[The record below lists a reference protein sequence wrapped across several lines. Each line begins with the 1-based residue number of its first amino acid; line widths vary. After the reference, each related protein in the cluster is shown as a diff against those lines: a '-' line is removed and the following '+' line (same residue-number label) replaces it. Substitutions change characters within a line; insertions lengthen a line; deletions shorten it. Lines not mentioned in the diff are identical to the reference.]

1 MIFMKNH
8 LVKYSYRVVVL
19 FSVIYFI
26 SSCSAETSF
35 AKVMSQS
42 ANELNKSCPMMVDKD
57 TRLDNAI
64 AIEDKT
70 FQYNYTLIN
79 LNKSTLDIENFRS
92 YMKPII
98 VNSVSSNPDLKIYR
112 DNNVTM
118 SYYYK
123 DKNGEFLTKIEVT
136 PELYSE

>member
-1 MIFMKNH
+1 MKNH

-26 SSCSAETSF
+26 SSCSGETSF

-42 ANELNKSCPMMVDKD
+42 SNELNKSCPMMVDKD

>member
-1 MIFMKNH
+1 
-8 LVKYSYRVVVL
+8 
-19 FSVIYFI
+19 
-26 SSCSAETSF
+26 
-35 AKVMSQS
+35 
-42 ANELNKSCPMMVDKD
+42 
-57 TRLDNAI
+57 
-64 AIEDKT
+64 
-70 FQYNYTLIN
+70 LIN